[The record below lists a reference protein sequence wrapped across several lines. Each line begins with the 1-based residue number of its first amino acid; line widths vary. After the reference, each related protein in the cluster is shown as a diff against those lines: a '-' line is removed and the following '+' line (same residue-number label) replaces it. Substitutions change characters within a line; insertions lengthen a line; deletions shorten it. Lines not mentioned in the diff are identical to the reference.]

1 MDFGFAVQLLRN
13 GVLQVLFSAAPI
25 LITGM
30 VVGLLV
36 AIIQATTSLQEQT
49 LSFVPKIAAVLAVL
63 LLLGPWIGQLFLQ
76 YTKNL
81 FLQIPQM
88 VQ

>member
-1 MDFGFAVQLLRN
+1 MDFGFAVRLLRD

-30 VVGLLV
+30 VVGLLI
-36 AIIQATTSLQEQT
+36 AILQATTSLQEQT
-49 LSFVPKIAAVLAVL
+49 LSFVPKIAAVLIVL
-63 LLLGPWIGQLFLQ
+63 LLLGPWIGQLFIQ
-76 YTKNL
+76 YTINL
-81 FLQIPQM
+81 FNQIPRM